1 MFVHNYARLDMDRW
15 NIFVAVPFDYIFYN
29 IACQQVLQC
38 LAQVESVSSFQDF
51 VATFSQFGKHMV
63 ELAHLTGDRQ
73 NVSSVAISS
82 LSYLW
87 SYVFAYQHIKH
98 PSS

>member
-1 MFVHNYARLDMDRW
+1 MNC
-15 NIFVAVPFDYIFYN
+15 IDYVFYN
-29 IACQQVLQC
+29 IECRQVLQC

-73 NVSSVAISS
+73 NVSSVAFSS

-87 SYVFAYQHIKH
+87 LHMFLPINTLNILHHSILIRF
-98 PSS
+98 